1 MTSLSPAILSVIA
14 PFAVLFSR
22 PVWKN
27 ALTLIIGT
35 ILCRGKRTV
44 CAALRIM
51 GLSNETSF
59 AKYHHVLNRVEW
71 SPLLAAK
78 ILLGMLVSM
87 IGSGNP
93 LVMFIDET
101 LERRKGAKIKAKGYY
116 RDAVRS
122 SKKIVVKS
130 SGLKWLSLAISWR
143 FPFSKRHLALP
154 FMTVLEPS
162 IKSDKIANKR
172 HKTTLKWTIQMLMQ
186 VVRWLKNTPIILVGD
201 GGFACGELAWRCLKL
216 KICLI
221 TRLKINARL
230 YDFPPEDKPGK
241 RGRKKAKGAKLFSF
255 KEMVGMPDLGWKDI
269 IVEGYEKK
277 KKRLKYISNV
287 SLWGGDGFPPLPIR
301 WVLVLDPEGELDPVP
316 LMSTDLTISPE
327 KIITFYIQRWNL
339 EVTFEEVRE
348 HLGVETQRQWSDK
361 AIARTTPILLSLY
374 TIVCLIAN
382 RLQTE
387 RPIDVAQ
394 TAWYEKHDATFSD
407 LVKAVRKI
415 LWKDNLIFRKHVS
428 ESFRENNKG
437 LDEVIRGESDKI
449 APEMGWI
456 GLLIEHLAAA

>member
-1 MTSLSPAILSVIA
+1 
-14 PFAVLFSR
+14 
-22 PVWKN
+22 
-27 ALTLIIGT
+27 
-35 ILCRGKRTV
+35 
-44 CAALRIM
+44 
-51 GLSNETSF
+51 
-59 AKYHHVLNRVEW
+59 
-71 SPLLAAK
+71 
-78 ILLGMLVSM
+78 
-87 IGSGNP
+87 
-93 LVMFIDET
+93 
-101 LERRKGAKIKAKGYY
+101 
-116 RDAVRS
+116 
-122 SKKIVVKS
+122 
-130 SGLKWLSLAISWR
+130 
-143 FPFSKRHLALP
+143 
-154 FMTVLEPS
+154 
-162 IKSDKIANKR
+162 
-172 HKTTLKWTIQMLMQ
+172 
-186 VVRWLKNTPIILVGD
+186 
-201 GGFACGELAWRCLKL
+201 
-216 KICLI
+216 
-221 TRLKINARL
+221 
-230 YDFPPEDKPGK
+230 
-241 RGRKKAKGAKLFSF
+241 
-255 KEMVGMPDLGWKDI
+255 MVGMPDLGWKDI

-407 LVKAVRKI
+407 LLKAVRKI

>member
-1 MTSLSPAILSVIA
+1 
-14 PFAVLFSR
+14 
-22 PVWKN
+22 
-27 ALTLIIGT
+27 
-35 ILCRGKRTV
+35 
-44 CAALRIM
+44 
-51 GLSNETSF
+51 
-59 AKYHHVLNRVEW
+59 
-71 SPLLAAK
+71 
-78 ILLGMLVSM
+78 
-87 IGSGNP
+87 
-93 LVMFIDET
+93 
-101 LERRKGAKIKAKGYY
+101 
-116 RDAVRS
+116 
-122 SKKIVVKS
+122 
-130 SGLKWLSLAISWR
+130 
-143 FPFSKRHLALP
+143 
-154 FMTVLEPS
+154 
-162 IKSDKIANKR
+162 
-172 HKTTLKWTIQMLMQ
+172 
-186 VVRWLKNTPIILVGD
+186 
-201 GGFACGELAWRCLKL
+201 
-216 KICLI
+216 
-221 TRLKINARL
+221 
-230 YDFPPEDKPGK
+230 
-241 RGRKKAKGAKLFSF
+241 
-255 KEMVGMPDLGWKDI
+255 MPDLGWKDI

-407 LVKAVRKI
+407 LLKAVRKI

-437 LDEVIRGESDKI
+437 LDEVIRGGSDKI